1 MNHHENTSSGLTDMQ
16 EKPIPEDQPPR
27 RWILAEE
34 YSLRGWKGEPFFLE
48 RAGNRYLRKLT
59 PDEFLYLIRC
69 DGETAADPEAWPPQP
84 EWAVR
89 EGFIVPRKDGQTLK
103 PEQRYRL
110 FPNRRFPYIDLALT
124 GRCNFSCRHCFNAA
138 DCNPRSTEP
147 SLDEILRLIGRL
159 DECGVGRLRLTGGE
173 PLIRKDFT
181 EITGEIARRRMRV
194 TEIATN
200 GWFITDALLDKL
212 KEQKIRPVWFI
223 SFDGLGFHDWL
234 RGVEGAEE
242 KTLEKIRLLC
252 DRGYTVQ
259 VHQCVWK
266 DSLSSVKPTVRLL
279 QDIGVQAYR
288 ITTVEPSLR
297 WMKSAPE
304 QTIPPR
310 EWLGRIPDFLAW
322 WYQHD
327 IRMNLDIWGIW
338 CHEYGTGKVRIIPD
352 ISAHAECPDQIPICG
367 DARKM
372 PFIDSDGRLL
382 LCLGCSGITAA
393 AGIEWG
399 NVYRDDVQELL
410 TDSAF
415 TKQLAC
421 SCGELKAMN
430 PECGSCRWHD
440 RCGMGCRAEAMAQ
453 GNGLTGIDRRM
464 CVFFRN
470 GIYEKLVRLAD
481 ELGLEHGG
489 RPLNGT

>member
-1 MNHHENTSSGLTDMQ
+1 MNEDIALGHPGTQGKALRENC
-16 EKPIPEDQPPR
+16 PPR
-27 RWILAEE
+27 RWILAED

-59 PDEFLYLIRC
+59 PDEFLYLVRC
-69 DGETAADPEAWPPQP
+69 DGETDPEAWPPQP

-89 EGFIVPRKDGQTLK
+89 EGFIVPCGEEKKLR

-110 FPNRRFPYIDLALT
+110 FPNRRFSYIDLALT

-138 DCNPRSTEP
+138 DCSPRSTEP
-147 SLDEILRLIGRL
+147 SLDELLQLIRRL

-181 EITGEIARRRMRV
+181 KITGEIARRRMRV

-200 GWFITDALLDKL
+200 GWFITDELLDTL

-259 VHQCVWK
+259 VHQCVWR
-266 DSLSSVKPTVRLL
+266 DSLPSVKPTVRLL
-279 QDIGVQAYR
+279 RDIGVQAYR

-297 WMKSAPE
+297 WMRSAPE
-304 QTIPPR
+304 QSIPPR
-310 EWLGRIPDFLAW
+310 EWLNWIPDFLAW
-322 WYQHD
+322 WYQND
-327 IRMNLDIWGIW
+327 IPMNLDIWGIW
-338 CHEYGTGKVRIIPD
+338 CHEYGSRKARIVPD
-352 ISAHAECPDQIPICG
+352 LSSQATPLDRIAICG

-399 NVYRDDVQELL
+399 NVYRDDVQDLL

-421 SCGELKAMN
+421 SCRDLKAMN
-430 PECGSCRWHD
+430 PECGSCCWATCLRNRWP
-440 RCGMGCRAEAMAQ
+440 GCLR
-453 GNGLTGIDRRM
+453 G
-464 CVFFRN
+464 RN
-470 GIYEKLVRLAD
+470 CWRS
-481 ELGLEHGG
+481 
-489 RPLNGT
+489 